1 MFIKKITTTTHTFAT
16 LALCLF
22 MGLVTNVHAQ
32 QLEIHSTSDQAIQE
46 VRTGMELLGHET
58 NKFHNH
64 MVKAHELDPNLVI
77 ANFFLGMNP
86 DAEKEEAMEYVQLIK
101 SYEGELSAG
110 EKVFTEMAS
119 HFGEEDYEMGIQLK
133 ELADLHP
140 EDGVV
145 QQFVGMAFNL
155 FKRPKEAIP
164 YLKRAYELAEMPG
177 SANVLGYVYLQMGD
191 TDQAKKYFE
200 AYMEAASGHHNA
212 YDSMGDFYM
221 ATKNYKAA
229 AESFEKAAKLHPEGT
244 YHAEKAEKA
253 RGMMK

>member
-1 MFIKKITTTTHTFAT
+1 MFITKITSPTYPFAT
-16 LALCLF
+16 LALCIF
-22 MGLVTNVHAQ
+22 MSLVPQLHAQ

-58 NKFHNH
+58 NKFHTH
-64 MVKAHELDPNLVI
+64 MVKAHELDPNLLI

-110 EKVFTEMAS
+110 EKVFAEMAS
-119 HFGEEDYEMGIQLK
+119 HFGEEDYEVGIQLK
-133 ELADLHP
+133 ELADLYP
-140 EDGVV
+140 EDGVL

-164 YLKRAYELAEMPG
+164 YLKRAYELAELPG
-177 SANVLGYVYLQMGD
+177 SANVLGYTYLQIGD
-191 TDQAKKYFE
+191 TEQAQKYFE
-200 AYMEAASGHHNA
+200 AYMETTSGHHNA

-229 AESFEKAAKLHPEGT
+229 AESFEKAAELHPEGA
-244 YHAEKAEKA
+244 YHTEKAEKA